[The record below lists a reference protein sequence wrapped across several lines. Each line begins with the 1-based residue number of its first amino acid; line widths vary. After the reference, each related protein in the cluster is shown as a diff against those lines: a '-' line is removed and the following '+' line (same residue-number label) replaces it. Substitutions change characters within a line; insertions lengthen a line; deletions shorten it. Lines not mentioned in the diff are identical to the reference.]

1 MVDGRCG
8 SEDQSM
14 YSRALLMQGKGKFN
28 SVIAEQSQSK
38 LRKYILARTA
48 ADKSQPYNFQL
59 CNILTDVEQVLLSDL
74 SFIPLL
80 SVDAGTFEL
89 FSLHGICPW
98 SLVLGI
104 SLRHLGQRLKPMSSQ
119 AIKQSSST
127 RVKSSSTRRIDATT
141 KQRNN
146 EVFILL
152 NGEKR
157 ERKTEP
163 RRLVGLLPYLPLE
176 TEKLDGCRP
185 N

>member
-1 MVDGRCG
+1 
-8 SEDQSM
+8 
-14 YSRALLMQGKGKFN
+14 
-28 SVIAEQSQSK
+28 
-38 LRKYILARTA
+38 
-48 ADKSQPYNFQL
+48 
-59 CNILTDVEQVLLSDL
+59 
-74 SFIPLL
+74 
-80 SVDAGTFEL
+80 
-89 FSLHGICPW
+89 
-98 SLVLGI
+98 
-104 SLRHLGQRLKPMSSQ
+104 MSSQ
-119 AIKQSSST
+119 AIKQSRSHAIKQSSSK

-176 TEKLDGCRP
+176 TEKLDDCRP